1 MKKYK
6 AVSAVGILLGIAVC
20 VLIAT
25 TGKTVKG
32 DGGME
37 PLKAT
42 LLKVG
47 KADAIILQCQDHTM
61 VMDAGEEEDG
71 EEIIQFLTNQGIS
84 KVDTLLIT
92 HFDQDHVGGADTL
105 VETLSVG
112 EVFLPDYEG
121 NSTEYVDFIAA
132 LQEKEI
138 TPKRLREPMEFM
150 LGDAQVLVEP
160 PASYETLVEGAE
172 MDNNFSLITTRSE
185 EHTSELQSQR

>member
-61 VMDAGEEEDG
+61 VMDAGC
-71 EEIIQFLTNQGIS
+71 
-84 KVDTLLIT
+84 LL
-92 HFDQDHVGGADTL
+92 
-105 VETLSVG
+105 
-112 EVFLPDYEG
+112 Y
-121 NSTEYVDFIAA
+121 
-132 LQEKEI
+132 
-138 TPKRLREPMEFM
+138 
-150 LGDAQVLVEP
+150 
-160 PASYETLVEGAE
+160 
-172 MDNNFSLITTRSE
+172 
-185 EHTSELQSQR
+185 TSRCV